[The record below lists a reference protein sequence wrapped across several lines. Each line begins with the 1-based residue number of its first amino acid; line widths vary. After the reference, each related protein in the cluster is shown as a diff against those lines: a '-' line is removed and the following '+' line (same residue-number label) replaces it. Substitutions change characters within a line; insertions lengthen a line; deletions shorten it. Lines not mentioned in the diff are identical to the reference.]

1 MPDPLAP
8 HEGSLLT
15 ATDTSNVKRPP
26 FWRNIRVIRVAL
38 QVFAVVAVVGIFL
51 YLGNNLRNELV
62 AKNLPTDFSFL
73 SQPTGVTIADS
84 DFDPASPV
92 WRALLAGIKN
102 TFLLVIVGIPLL
114 TILGTLI
121 GVARLSTNWLVAK
134 AATVYVETLRNIP
147 PLLIILFVFN
157 AVILQLPPPRDPST
171 PLDWFV
177 ISNLKIVGPWFATS
191 AGLGAFMIVVAI
203 ALVAAVVVGIW
214 RTRYS
219 DQTGA
224 HSHRALWGLGTFA
237 VVVLIGYFVTGRP
250 VSISVP
256 VLDGRIITGGFG
268 GLGAY
273 FAVLIALGMY
283 TASHV
288 AEIVRGSIQAVPRG
302 QTEAANSIALS
313 GFQRLRYVILP
324 QAFRIALPPII
335 NQYLNFT
342 KNTSLAIA
350 IGFAE
355 ITLITFQLIGNG
367 YPAPQLILILMGVY
381 LLFSLTISLLV
392 NILNRRLQ
400 LVGN

>member
-1 MPDPLAP
+1 M
-8 HEGSLLT
+8 
-15 ATDTSNVKRPP
+15 KRPP
-26 FWRNIRVIRVAL
+26 FWRNVRVIRIALQILAVAL
-38 QVFAVVAVVGIFL
+38 VVGAFL
-51 YLGNNLRNELV
+51 YLGNNLRDELV
-62 AKNLPTDFSFL
+62 SKNLPTDFGFL

-84 DFDPASPV
+84 DFDPGSPV
-92 WRALLAGIKN
+92 WRALHAGIKN
-102 TFLLVIVGIPLL
+102 TFLLPIVGIPLL
-114 TILGTLI
+114 TILGTLV

-157 AVILQLPPPRDPST
+157 AVILQLPPPRDPAT

-177 ISNLKIVGPWFATS
+177 ISNLKITGPGVTTSTGAGALAIIAVG
-191 AGLGAFMIVVAI
+191 G
-203 ALVAAVVVGIW
+203 LVAGAIVWVW

-219 DQTGA
+219 EQTGQP
-224 HSHRALWGLGTFA
+224 SHRVVWGVGVFT
-237 VVVLIGYFVTGRP
+237 VIVLFGYIVTGRP
-250 VSISVP
+250 VSVSLP
-256 VLDGRIITGGFG
+256 VLDGRVITGGFG

-273 FAVLIALGMY
+273 FAVLIALVMY

-288 AEIVRGSIQAVPRG
+288 AEIVRGSILAVPRG
-302 QTEAANSIALS
+302 QTEAANAIALT

-367 YPAPQLILILMGVY
+367 YPAPQLILLLMGAY
-381 LLFSLTISLLV
+381 LLFSLSISALV